1 MQRWIKTTSSIQI
14 RIPWPLVLRILLCVL
29 SAAGGAVVGM
39 DGAVFVLMYFYQ
51 GRIEPGDTG
60 GDVVMCM
67 ILIGTPICAA
77 VFPEIIYRVIKRLP
91 K

>member
-1 MQRWIKTTSSIQI
+1 MQRWIKKASSIQI
-14 RIPWPLVLRILLCVL
+14 RIPWLLVLRIFLCVL

-39 DGAVFVLMYFYQ
+39 YGAVFVLMYFYQ

-60 GDVVMCM
+60 GEIVIWT
-67 ILIGTPICAA
+67 ILIGTPIIAA
-77 VFPEIIYRVIKRLP
+77 VFPEIIYRAIKRVP